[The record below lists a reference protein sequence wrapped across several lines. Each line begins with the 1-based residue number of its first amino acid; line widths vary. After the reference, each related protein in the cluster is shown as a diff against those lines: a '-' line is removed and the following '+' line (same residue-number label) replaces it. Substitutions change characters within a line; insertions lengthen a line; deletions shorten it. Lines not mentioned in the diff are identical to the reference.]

1 VGGLV
6 INLDTLDTVI
16 AIVIVLLVLSLIV
29 QAIQSFI
36 KKLFKIKSGTILT
49 SLEDLFRY
57 VDISSTGKTP
67 KDLVREIAAE
77 LKKLGRV
84 SFRGNLMIDSIAR
97 DDLLKI
103 LEKLGY
109 VSLLDEVRTWFDT
122 VMQSFEERYTRHMKS
137 VAVCV
142 SVVVVV
148 YLNANFFRIYRDF
161 SRASIEQK
169 AKIASAGEN
178 LLTTLKEQRAQS
190 EVAANQRSSTA
201 TLGTVP
207 QRSASPSAQPPPG
220 SSGGAQEAVTPTP
233 REVKE
238 ELEAERRAVAG
249 YLEDYKSLGLSPLTL
264 DQTFNWFYSVW
275 GRTLLRNADGL
286 PVNKANMP
294 IPEDCVQVDMDGNP
308 VLDSNGKARDC
319 ERVLR
324 PMTWQ
329 EWRAS
334 RRQDASGL
342 LGWGVMALLLSVGA
356 PFWQD
361 ALESLFGLKNLLRK
375 KSETKNVEE
384 EKGGQPRP

>member
-1 VGGLV
+1 M

-49 SLEDLFRY
+49 SLEDLFTY

-67 KDLVREIAAE
+67 KELVSEVTAE

-109 VSLLDEVRTWFDT
+109 VSLLSEVRTWFDT

-137 VAVCV
+137 VAVCI

-148 YLNANFFRIYRDF
+148 YLNANFFRIYHDF

-178 LLTTLKEQRAQS
+178 LLAMLKEQRAQT
-190 EVAANQRSSTA
+190 EAATNERSSTT
-201 TLGTVP
+201 TLPTVP
-207 QRSASPSAQPPPG
+207 QSSASPSAQPP
-220 SSGGAQEAVTPTP
+220 SVSGPDAQESVTPTP
-233 REVKE
+233 GELKD
-238 ELEAERRAVAG
+238 ELEAERRAVVG

-264 DQTFNWFYSVW
+264 DQTSNWFYSVW
-275 GRTLLRNADGL
+275 GKTLLRNADGL

-294 IPEDCVQVDMDGNP
+294 IPDDCVQVDKDGNP
-308 VLDSNGKARDC
+308 ILGGDGKPRDC
-319 ERVLR
+319 EKVLR

-361 ALESLFGLKNLLRK
+361 TLESLFGLKNLLRK
-375 KSETKNVEE
+375 KSNTKNVEE

>member
-1 VGGLV
+1 M

-49 SLEDLFRY
+49 SLEDLFKY
-57 VDISSTGKTP
+57 VEISSTGKTP
-67 KDLVREIAAE
+67 KELVSEVTAE

-137 VAVCV
+137 VAVCI
-142 SVVVVV
+142 SVVVVI

-161 SRASIEQK
+161 SRASIEQQ

-178 LLTTLKEQRAQS
+178 LLATLKEQQAQS
-190 EVAANQRSSTA
+190 DATSTT
-201 TLGTVP
+201 TLKTVP
-207 QRSASPSAQPPPG
+207 QSSASPSSQPPL
-220 SSGGAQEAVTPTP
+220 GGDAQDSATPTP
-233 REVKE
+233 GEIKQ
-238 ELEAERRAVAG
+238 ELEAERRAVVG
-249 YLEDYKSLGLSPLTL
+249 YIEDYKSLGLSPLTL
-264 DQTFNWFYSVW
+264 EQTFNWFHSVW
-275 GRTLLRNADGL
+275 GKTLLRNADGL
-286 PVNKANMP
+286 PVNKSNLP
-294 IPEDCVQVDMDGNP
+294 ISDDCVQVDMDGKP
-308 VLDSNGKARDC
+308 LLDSKGQPRDC

-361 ALESLFGLKNLLRK
+361 ALESLFGIKNLLRK
-375 KSETKNVEE
+375 KSDTKNVEE
-384 EKGGQPRP
+384 QKGGQPRP

>member
-1 VGGLV
+1 M

-49 SLEDLFRY
+49 SLEDLFKY

-67 KDLVREIAAE
+67 KELVSEVTAE

-137 VAVCV
+137 VAVCI
-142 SVVVVV
+142 SVVVVI

-169 AKIASAGEN
+169 SKIASAGES
-178 LLTTLKEQRAQS
+178 LLATLKEQRAQTDRVS
-190 EVAANQRSSTA
+190 PTA
-201 TLGTVP
+201 SLGSVP
-207 QRSASPSAQPPPG
+207 QSSVSPSPQPPA
-220 SSGGAQEAVTPTP
+220 GGDAEDSTTPTP
-233 REVKE
+233 QKLKQ
-238 ELEAERRAVAG
+238 ELEAERRALVG
-249 YLEDYKSLGLSPLTL
+249 YIEDYKSLGLSPLTL
-264 DQTFNWFYSVW
+264 EQTLNWFHSVW
-275 GRTLLRNADGL
+275 GKTLLRNVDGL
-286 PVNKANMP
+286 PVNKSNLP
-294 IPEDCVQVDMDGNP
+294 VSDDCVEVDMDGKP
-308 VLDSNGKARDC
+308 LLDSNGLPRNC

-324 PMTWQ
+324 PMTWK

-361 ALESLFGLKNLLRK
+361 ALESLFGIKNLLRK
-375 KSETKNVEE
+375 QSNTKNVEE

>member
-1 VGGLV
+1 M

-49 SLEDLFRY
+49 SLEDLFKY
-57 VDISSTGKTP
+57 VDISTTGKSS
-67 KDLVREIAAE
+67 KDLVNEVTAE

-137 VAVCV
+137 VAVCI
-142 SVVVVV
+142 SVVVVI

-169 AKIASAGEN
+169 ARIAGAGEN
-178 LLTTLKEQRAQS
+178 LLATLKEQRAQTDS
-190 EVAANQRSSTA
+190 VSPTA
-201 TLGTVP
+201 SPESLP
-207 QRSASPSAQPPPG
+207 QSSASPSPQPPAG
-220 SSGGAQEAVTPTP
+220 EDAQESATPTP
-233 REVKE
+233 QKLKQ
-238 ELEAERRAVAG
+238 ELEEERRALVG
-249 YLEDYKSLGLSPLTL
+249 YIEDYKSLGLSPLTL
-264 DQTFNWFYSVW
+264 DQTLNWFHSVW
-275 GRTLLRNADGL
+275 GKTLLRNADGL
-286 PVNKANMP
+286 PVNKSNLP
-294 IPEDCVQVDMDGNP
+294 VSDDCVQVDMDGKP
-308 VLDSNGKARDC
+308 LLDSNGQPRDC

-361 ALESLFGLKNLLRK
+361 ALESLFGIKNLLRK
-375 KSETKNVEE
+375 QSNTKNVEE

>member
-1 VGGLV
+1 M

-49 SLEDLFRY
+49 SLEDLFKY

-67 KDLVREIAAE
+67 QALVSEVTTE

-137 VAVCV
+137 VAVCI
-142 SVVVVV
+142 SVVVVI

-169 AKIASAGEN
+169 AKIASAGES
-178 LLTTLKEQRAQS
+178 LLATLKEQREKAN
-190 EVAANQRSSTA
+190 AAADDRSST
-201 TLGTVP
+201 TNSGTAR
-207 QRSASPSAQPPPG
+207 QSSASPSSQPAL
-220 SSGGAQEAVTPTP
+220 GGDAQESATPTP
-233 REVKE
+233 AEIKE

-249 YLEDYKSLGLSPLTL
+249 YIEDYKSLGLSPLTL
-264 DQTFNWFYSVW
+264 EQTSHWFYSVW
-275 GRTLLRNADGL
+275 GKTLIRNADGL
-286 PVNKANMP
+286 PVNRSNQP
-294 IPEDCVQVDMDGNP
+294 ISDNCVQVDMDGKP
-308 VLDSNGKARDC
+308 ILDRDGQPRDC
-319 ERVLR
+319 KRVLR

-361 ALESLFGLKNLLRK
+361 ALESLFGIKNLLRK
-375 KSETKNVEE
+375 KSNTKNVEE

>member
-1 VGGLV
+1 M

-16 AIVIVLLVLSLIV
+16 AIVIVVLVLSLIV

-49 SLEDLFRY
+49 SLEDLFTY

-67 KDLVREIAAE
+67 KELVSEVTAE

-84 SFRGNLMIDSIAR
+84 SFRGNLMIDSVAR

-109 VSLLDEVRTWFDT
+109 VSLLSEVRTWFDT

-137 VAVCV
+137 VAVCI

-178 LLTTLKEQRAQS
+178 LLATLKEQRAQT
-190 EVAANQRSSTA
+190 EAAGNERPSTA

-207 QRSASPSAQPPPG
+207 QSSASPSTQPPS
-220 SSGGAQEAVTPTP
+220 SSGGNAQESVTPTP
-233 REVKE
+233 GEVKE
-238 ELEAERRAVAG
+238 ELEAERRAVVG

-264 DQTFNWFYSVW
+264 DQTCNWFYSVW
-275 GRTLLRNADGL
+275 GKTMLRNEHGL
-286 PVNKANMP
+286 PVNKANML
-294 IPEDCVQVDMDGNP
+294 IPDDCVQVDKDGNP
-308 VLDSNGKARDC
+308 VLDSDGKPRDC

-361 ALESLFGLKNLLRK
+361 TLESLFGIKNLLRK
-375 KSETKNVEE
+375 KSNTKNVEE

>member
-1 VGGLV
+1 M

-29 QAIQSFI
+29 QAVQSFI

-49 SLEDLFRY
+49 SLEDLFNY
-57 VDISSTGKTP
+57 VDISSTGKAP
-67 KDLVREIAAE
+67 QALVSEVTAE

-137 VAVCV
+137 VAVCI
-142 SVVVVV
+142 SVVVVI

-161 SRASIEQK
+161 SRASIEK
-169 AKIASAGEN
+169 AKIASAGES
-178 LLTTLKEQRAQS
+178 LLATLKEQRAQAN
-190 EVAANQRSSTA
+190 AAADDRSSTT
-201 TLGTVP
+201 TLRTVP
-207 QRSASPSAQPPPG
+207 QSSASPSSQPAL
-220 SSGGAQEAVTPTP
+220 GGDAQESATPTLAQI
-233 REVKE
+233 KE

-249 YLEDYKSLGLSPLTL
+249 YIEDYKSLGLSPLTL
-264 DQTFNWFYSVW
+264 DQTSNWFYSVW
-275 GRTLLRNADGL
+275 GKTLLRNADGL
-286 PVNKANMP
+286 PVNKSNLP
-294 IPEDCVQVDMDGNP
+294 VSDDCVQVDMDGKP
-308 VLDSNGKARDC
+308 LLDSNGQPRDC
-319 ERVLR
+319 EQVLR

-361 ALESLFGLKNLLRK
+361 ALESLFGIKNLLRK
-375 KSETKNVEE
+375 RSNTKNVEE

>member
-1 VGGLV
+1 M

-49 SLEDLFRY
+49 SLEDLFKY

-67 KDLVREIAAE
+67 KELVGEVTEE
-77 LKKLGRV
+77 LRKLGRV

-97 DDLLKI
+97 EDLLKI

-109 VSLLDEVRTWFDT
+109 VSLLAEVRTWFDT

-137 VAVCV
+137 VAVCI

-190 EVAANQRSSTA
+190 EAAAKERSSTA
-201 TLGTVP
+201 TIP
-207 QRSASPSAQPPPG
+207 ESSASP
-220 SSGGAQEAVTPTP
+220 P
-233 REVKE
+233 REIKE
-238 ELEAERRAVAG
+238 ELEAERRAVVS
-249 YLEDYKSLGLSPLTL
+249 YLEDYKSLGLSPVTL
-264 DQTFNWFYSVW
+264 DQACNWFYSVW
-275 GRTLLRNADGL
+275 GRTMLRNADGL
-286 PVNKANMP
+286 PVNSANKP
-294 IPEDCVQVDMDGNP
+294 ITDDCVQVDMNGNP
-308 VLDSNGKARDC
+308 ALDSEGKPRDC

-361 ALESLFGLKNLLRK
+361 ALESLFGIKNLLRQ
-375 KSETKNVEE
+375 KSNTQNVEE
-384 EKGGQPRP
+384 VKGGQPRP

>member
-1 VGGLV
+1 M

-49 SLEDLFRY
+49 SLEDLFKY
-57 VDISSTGKTP
+57 VDISTTGKSS
-67 KDLVREIAAE
+67 KDLVNEVTAE

-137 VAVCV
+137 VAVCI
-142 SVVVVV
+142 SVVVVI

-161 SRASIEQK
+161 SKASIEQK
-169 AKIASAGEN
+169 ARIAGAGEN
-178 LLTTLKEQRAQS
+178 LLATLKEQRAQTDS
-190 EVAANQRSSTA
+190 VSPTA
-201 TLGTVP
+201 SPESLP
-207 QRSASPSAQPPPG
+207 QSSASPSPQPPAG
-220 SSGGAQEAVTPTP
+220 EDAQESATPTP
-233 REVKE
+233 QKLKQ
-238 ELEAERRAVAG
+238 ELEEERRALVG
-249 YLEDYKSLGLSPLTL
+249 YIEDYKSLGLSPLTL
-264 DQTFNWFYSVW
+264 DQTLNWFHSVW
-275 GRTLLRNADGL
+275 GKTLLRNADGL
-286 PVNKANMP
+286 PVNKSNLP
-294 IPEDCVQVDMDGNP
+294 VSDDCVQVDMDGKP
-308 VLDSNGKARDC
+308 LLDSNGQPRDC

-361 ALESLFGLKNLLRK
+361 ALESLFGIKNLLRK
-375 KSETKNVEE
+375 QSNTKNVEE